1 MRRQNLRTT
10 STAAVFDMHSVQ
22 GWRLT
27 EKDQRRLPGASAKY
41 AGNALII
48 ESKIKKRVAVSSI
61 AWLGDF
67 VEYYIMN

>member
-1 MRRQNLRTT
+1 
-10 STAAVFDMHSVQ
+10 MHSVQ